1 MTARGRDLPTLAP
14 RGRGS
19 ILPAVATGATYRL
32 EIAYDGGAFR
42 GWARQPGQRTVEG
55 EIGAALER
63 LFGPTRL
70 TVAGRTD
77 AGVHALG
84 QVASF
89 TADGPPPR
97 DLGRALNA
105 LTPPDIAI
113 RSAEVAPDGFDA
125 RRDARSRLYR
135 YRLLT
140 SPVRDP
146 FERGRS
152 LHWPWRL
159 DLGAVEA
166 CTESLL
172 GSHDFTAFTPTDT
185 KHTHFERRILAAGWS
200 RPEPD
205 PGILVFEIE
214 ADAFLRGMV
223 RAIVGTMLEIGA
235 GKRDRDD
242 FERLLGGRPREEAGD
257 TARPHGLYLSGVRY

>member
-1 MTARGRDLPTLAP
+1 MGGEGPDHPYSR
-14 RGRGS
+14 
-19 ILPAVATGATYRL
+19 AVATYRL
-32 EIAYDGGAFR
+32 EIAYDGRAFR
-42 GWARQPGQRTVEG
+42 GWARQPGMRTVEG

-89 TADGPPPR
+89 TTAAAPPQ

-113 RSAEVAPDGFDA
+113 RSAEPAADGFDA
-125 RRDARSRLYR
+125 RRDARSRRYR

-140 SPVRDP
+140 SRVRDP
-146 FERGRS
+146 FERGRA

-166 CTESLL
+166 CAEALL

-185 KHTHFERRILAAGWS
+185 KHTHFERRIIAAGWS
-200 RPEPD
+200 RPERD
-205 PGILVFEIE
+205 PEILVFEIE

-223 RAIVGTMLEIGA
+223 RAIVGTMLEIGT
-235 GKRDRDD
+235 GKRDRAD
-242 FERLLGGRPREEAGD
+242 FARLLSGQPRQEAGD
-257 TARPHGLYLSGVRY
+257 TARPHGLYLAGVSY

>member
-1 MTARGRDLPTLAP
+1 MG
-14 RGRGS
+14 
-19 ILPAVATGATYRL
+19 TYRL
-32 EIAYDGGAFR
+32 DIAYDGRGFR
-42 GWARQPGQRTVEG
+42 GWARQPGLRTVEG

-63 LFGPTRL
+63 LFGPTPL

-89 TADGPPPR
+89 VTDREPPR

-113 RSAEVAPDGFDA
+113 RAAAPAADGFDA
-125 RRDARSRLYR
+125 RRDARSRRYR

-140 SPVRDP
+140 SGVRDP

-159 DLGAVEA
+159 DLDAVEA
-166 CTESLL
+166 CAGALL
-172 GSHDFTAFTPTDT
+172 GSHDFTAFTQTDT

-205 PGILVFEIE
+205 PDILVFEIE
-214 ADAFLRGMV
+214 ADAFMRSMV
-223 RAIVGTMLEIGA
+223 RAIVGTMLEVGA
-235 GKRDRDD
+235 GKRDPGD
-242 FERLLGGRPREEAGD
+242 FDRLLSGRPREEAGD
-257 TARPHGLYLSGVRY
+257 TARPHGLYLVGVTY

>member
-1 MTARGRDLPTLAP
+1 M
-14 RGRGS
+14 
-19 ILPAVATGATYRL
+19 ATYRL
-32 EIAYDGGAFR
+32 EIAYDGRRFS
-42 GWARQPGQRTVEG
+42 GWARQPGLRTVEG

-63 LFGPTRL
+63 LFGGPTRL

-89 TADGPPPR
+89 ATDAEPPR

-105 LTPPDIAI
+105 LTPPDVAI
-113 RSAEVAPDGFDA
+113 RAADRAADGFDA
-125 RRDARSRLYR
+125 RRDARSRRYR

-140 SPVRDP
+140 SRVRDP

-152 LHWPWRL
+152 LHWPWRM
-159 DLGAVEA
+159 DVEAVEA
-166 CTESLL
+166 CAAALV

-185 KHTHFERRILAAGWS
+185 KHAHFERRVLAAGWS

-223 RAIVGTMLEIGA
+223 RAIVGTMLEVGA
-235 GKRDRDD
+235 GKRDPDD
-242 FERLLGGRPREEAGD
+242 FVRLLSGRPREEAGD
-257 TARPHGLYLSGVRY
+257 TARPHGLYLVAVTY